1 MRLIKQLALG
11 ILSMWPWGKDKPD
24 FRIDGANSEIISPE
38 SPFELLKFKM
48 LSVPRVPSFSP
59 IDSLTYIAM
68 LRDKPSFWSFL
79 FVHSWKL
86 PLRRPVTSVRKSRQD
101 DRNLQVAQ
109 KLCKRS
115 LQLKAADLYG
125 LPSGN
130 QTWRAGKSSV
140 RFPMVSYIASHV
152 WLPEGND

>member
-1 MRLIKQLALG
+1 
-11 ILSMWPWGKDKPD
+11 
-24 FRIDGANSEIISPE
+24 
-38 SPFELLKFKM
+38 
-48 LSVPRVPSFSP
+48 
-59 IDSLTYIAM
+59 M

-86 PLRRPVTSVRKSRQD
+86 PLRRPVTSVRKSRQE
-101 DRNLQVAQ
+101 DRNLQGAQ

-152 WLPEGND
+152 